1 MYSWILWIC
10 KDTKLQRSFFFYL
23 ASWIL
28 RSISPFKSYRIEISL
43 RAPILFNAFF
53 KGLTLGFFIMALL
66 FYFIYY
72 LMPWLIEPI
81 ETSIRFLS
89 ILNTLFSNKEIASP
103 VRAKLSSPRRS
114 CLTLSVWHIGCHSDR
129 SDSGV
134 KNLNWWRKC
143 HAGFS
148 PVSHPNF

>member
-1 MYSWILWIC
+1 MNLRFLSRKKLIIWLIYTSFNMYFSRR
-10 KDTKLQRSFFFYL
+10 KVPKVFFFCL

-43 RAPILFNAFF
+43 RSPILFNAFF

-81 ETSIRFLS
+81 ETSIWFLS
-89 ILNTLFSNKEIASP
+89 ILNTLFSNKEIPP
-103 VRAKLSSPRRS
+103 VVGMTHRLSFWSKR
-114 CLTLSVWHIGCHSDR
+114 
-129 SDSGV
+129 
-134 KNLNWWRKC
+134 
-143 HAGFS
+143 
-148 PVSHPNF
+148 

>member
-1 MYSWILWIC
+1 MFIRTKRQYKRSNKTQQRNCSWFFNFIHALLFNYLYSWILWIC

-89 ILNTLFSNKEIASP
+89 ILNTLFSNKEIPP
-103 VRAKLSSPRRS
+103 VVGMTHRLSFWSKR
-114 CLTLSVWHIGCHSDR
+114 
-129 SDSGV
+129 
-134 KNLNWWRKC
+134 
-143 HAGFS
+143 
-148 PVSHPNF
+148 